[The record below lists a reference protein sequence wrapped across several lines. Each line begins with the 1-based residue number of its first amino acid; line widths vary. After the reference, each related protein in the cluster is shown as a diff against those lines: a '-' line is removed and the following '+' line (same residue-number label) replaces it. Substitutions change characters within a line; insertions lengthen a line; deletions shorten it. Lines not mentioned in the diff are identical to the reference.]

1 MQILVTRNL
10 PGHALDCL
18 AKNAEYELWNEKY
31 PIPEKALKKMI
42 RGKDG
47 LLCLLTDSVNAST
60 MDAAGGTLKI
70 IANYAVGFNNIN
82 IAAAKKR
89 SIIVTNTPGVLTEAT
104 AELAWALL
112 FAAARRISEADA
124 YLKSGEWRGWDPSLM
139 LGVDIT
145 GATLGIVG
153 AGRIGTAVAMK
164 SAGFNMNVVY
174 TDETENEMIEKNL
187 GAVRLPLDELLRVSD
202 FISLHVP
209 LIPETKHLIGKRE
222 LSAMKPTA
230 IIVNTSRGPV
240 IDEAALAD
248 ALDRGIIRGAGLD
261 VYELEPAVHPELL
274 KQKNAVLLPHIASAT
289 NSTREKMAYMAVD
302 NIIAFIKGETPPN
315 RVA

>member
-10 PGHALDCL
+10 PGNALDNL
-18 AKNAEYELWNEKY
+18 ARNAEIELWDELY
-31 PIPEKALKKMI
+31 PIPEKALNQMI
-42 RGKDG
+42 KGKDG
-47 LLCLLTDSVNAST
+47 LLCLLTDSINAST
-60 MDAAGGTLKI
+60 MDAAGGNLKI
-70 IANYAVGFNNIN
+70 IANYAVGFNNID
-82 IAAAKKR
+82 IEAAKKR

-104 AELAWALL
+104 ADLAWALL
-112 FAAARRISEADA
+112 FAAARRIAESDI
-124 YLKSGEWRGWDPSLM
+124 YLRSGNWTGWDPSLM

-153 AGRIGTAVAMK
+153 TGRIGTAVAMK
-164 SAGFNMNVVY
+164 SAGFSMKVVY
-174 TDETENEMIEKNL
+174 TDETENELLEKNL
-187 GAVRLPLDELLRVSD
+187 EAIRLPLDELLRVSD

-209 LIPETKHLIGKRE
+209 LLPATKHLIGERE
-222 LSAMKPTA
+222 LKLMKPTA
-230 IIVNTSRGPV
+230 ILVNTSRGPV

-248 ALDRGIIRGAGLD
+248 ALDNGIIRGAGLD

-289 NSTREKMAYMAVD
+289 NSTREKMADIAVE
-302 NIIAFIKGETPPN
+302 NIISFIKGETPPN